1 MFSLVEKIPTTAKA
15 ILMLAGAVVVGS
27 AGTVIVVDLLAA
39 PELAAA
45 NEATIDDHIESGGHV
60 AFEEQVTQ
68 AMAQLSYRTART
80 ENAMCTEAKL
90 QDPQHYERYCIEVE
104 IMRESGLVV
113 PSGRR
118 VDD

>member
-1 MFSLVEKIPTTAKA
+1 MFSYLEKIPGTAKA
-15 ILMLAGAVVVGS
+15 IGFLAAAALTGAGGAAILGGML
-27 AGTVIVVDLLAA
+27 DA
-39 PELAAA
+39 PELAAQ
-45 NEATIDDHIESGGHV
+45 NEAAIDDHVESGGHV

-80 ENAMCTEAKL
+80 ENAMCTEAKVE
-90 QDPQHYERYCIEVE
+90 DPQHYERYCIEVE